1 MQILWLKRKSY
12 DRPQTSNCARWYRR
26 PAKLTDIMFRLQPAK
41 IWNTT
46 RYIYKNYGTW
56 GILFHSKT
64 QTKMKK
70 ETFEQFLERLCFDIN
85 TTVLDDDMPDF
96 FDNWLA
102 NVEMEDMMRWGQM
115 YGESQ
120 YVEGMGQIV
129 NQLQ

>member
-1 MQILWLKRKSY
+1 
-12 DRPQTSNCARWYRR
+12 
-26 PAKLTDIMFRLQPAK
+26 
-41 IWNTT
+41 
-46 RYIYKNYGTW
+46 
-56 GILFHSKT
+56 
-64 QTKMKK
+64 MKK

-102 NVEMEDMMRWGQM
+102 NAEVEDMMRWGQM

-129 NQLQ
+129 NQL